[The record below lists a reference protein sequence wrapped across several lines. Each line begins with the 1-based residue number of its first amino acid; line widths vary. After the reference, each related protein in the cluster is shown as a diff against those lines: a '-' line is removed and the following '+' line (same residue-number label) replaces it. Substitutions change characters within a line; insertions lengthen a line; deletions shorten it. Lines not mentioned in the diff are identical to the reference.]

1 MEKVIAIKVKTIIN
15 NRHAITLIFN
25 PNTSY
30 INLYCI
36 NHKEANKGSK
46 NKNTFLFLIFM
57 IIF

>member
-36 NHKEANKGSK
+36 NHKEATKDPK
-46 NKNTFLFLIFM
+46 IKIHFYF
-57 IIF
+57 